1 MIAPCESR
9 PEPAPAANSRPEPL
23 PAQGGEPGLAERGAA
38 ALAELVHHRRAV
50 ASDLPLSEVHKE
62 FQNCPHDFFAIVEAG
77 RVVGLCARATVGFM
91 LGSRYG
97 FALYGNSPV
106 WMARAPRPL
115 IYVGDA
121 PLRRVLDETFSRSGS
136 EFFEDVVLVHADGS
150 LAGLVPVPAL
160 ASLQTRLFGEQ
171 VRQLVVQDAELRQ
184 QNLELFQVNQQLRQS
199 QGRYNAL
206 FENNALGVALLDR
219 AGTIVAHNR
228 RFEQLLRLAERPA
241 AAAWQLG
248 QWVAAPERPALQRLL
263 ASHEEHAPEV
273 EPRVTEFHFDFTE
286 GSRLFELHSSWVAE
300 TGQICV
306 FLEDITDQRAL
317 EQSLA
322 RQEKQNMLDSLV
334 AGVAHE
340 LNNKLTP
347 VLGFADLLQKIA
359 PEALQTHTKC
369 IQQSAREA
377 ALIIRQLLSLSR
389 PAGHARDLLDLA
401 TVCRE
406 VLQVLRFQLR
416 EANCEA
422 HFQPP
427 AAPVH
432 VLGDAAQLKQVLINL
447 ALNALHA
454 MEREPAPRLL
464 VSVQADSA
472 AAWLRVRDCGTGI
485 KPEHLSRIFDPFF
498 TTKGPRG
505 TGLGLSISASL
516 IHQHGGEITA
526 ESTPGDGATFTIRL
540 PLSNSAPARPPAE
553 NAPLAAA
560 MSPEPAHARRWR
572 MLVVDDEEFV
582 RQFMQEALRLS
593 FNCTVDT
600 ANDGLDAIERL
611 RANRYDLIVSDIR
624 MPQMDG
630 LQLRRWLAEHQ
641 PAATGAFVFVTGHAG
656 AVEVDQAL
664 GLLPCPV
671 IRKPFTIDAIRAAC
685 QEILQRAS

>member
-1 MIAPCESR
+1 MIAPHDSL
-9 PEPAPAANSRPEPL
+9 PEPGPVADCEQEL
-23 PAQGGEPGLAERGAA
+23 PPDDKAVASEHGTTLT
-38 ALAELVHHRRAV
+38 ELVHHRRAV
-50 ASDLPLSEVHKE
+50 SSDLSLSEVHKA
-62 FQNCPHDFFAIVEAG
+62 FNNCPHDFFAVTEAG
-77 RVVGLCARATVGFM
+77 RVVGLCSRATVGFM

-97 FALYGNSPV
+97 FALYGNNPV
-106 WMARAPRPL
+106 WTARAPRPL
-115 IYVGDA
+115 IYACDT
-121 PLRRVLDETFSRSGS
+121 PLQRVLDETFSRSGS

-219 AGTIVAHNR
+219 TGTIIAHNR
-228 RFEQLLRLAERPA
+228 RFEHLLRLAERPA
-241 AAAWQLG
+241 TGTWQLDR
-248 QWVAAPERPALQRLL
+248 WVPEPERAALRHLL
-263 ASHEEHAPEV
+263 AWHEEHAPDA
-273 EPRVTEFHFDFTE
+273 EPRVTEFHFEFGETA
-286 GSRLFELHSSWVAE
+286 RLFELHSSWVAE
-300 TGQICV
+300 TGQICM

-317 EQSLA
+317 EQSMA

-359 PEALQTHTKC
+359 PAPLQTHTKC

-377 ALIIRQLLSLSR
+377 ALIISQLLTLSR
-389 PAGHARDLLDLA
+389 PAGQGRDLLDLA

-416 EANCEA
+416 EASCEA
-422 HFQPP
+422 NFQPP
-427 AAPVH
+427 AAPVN
-432 VLGDAAQLKQVLINL
+432 VFGDAAQLKQVLINL
-447 ALNALHA
+447 VLNALHA
-454 MEREPAPRLL
+454 MEGRPAPRLI
-464 VSVQADSA
+464 VSVRADGA
-472 AAWLRVRDCGTGI
+472 TAWLRVRDFGTGI
-485 KPEHLSRIFDPFF
+485 KPEHLNRIFDPFF

-526 ESTPGDGATFTIRL
+526 ESTPGEGATFTIRL
-540 PLSNSAPARPPAE
+540 PLSNSMPTKSSIEESPQTAAPPAPAD
-553 NAPLAAA
+553 
-560 MSPEPAHARRWR
+560 ARRWR

-582 RQFMQEALRLS
+582 RQFMQEALRLC
-593 FNCTVDT
+593 FNCTVDS
-600 ANDGLDAIERL
+600 ANDGLDAIEKL
-611 RANRYDLIVSDIR
+611 RANHYDLIVSDIR
-624 MPQMDG
+624 MPRMDG
-630 LQLRRWLAEHQ
+630 LQFRRWLAEHQ
-641 PAATGAFVFVTGHAG
+641 PASVGAFVFVTGHAG

-671 IRKPFTIDAIRAAC
+671 IRKPFTIDAIRATCGAVL
-685 QEILQRAS
+685 ERSASA